1 MPSGVSIH
9 KFIRTMFLRIQIVN
23 WYVFMDHW
31 TILGL
36 ILFYTDGRSNTSGRY
51 DNVGV

>member
-23 WYVFMDHW
+23 SYAFTDHW
-31 TILGL
+31 TTLGL
-36 ILFYTDGRSNTSGRY
+36 ISPYTNALSYTSGRY
-51 DNVGV
+51 DIVSI